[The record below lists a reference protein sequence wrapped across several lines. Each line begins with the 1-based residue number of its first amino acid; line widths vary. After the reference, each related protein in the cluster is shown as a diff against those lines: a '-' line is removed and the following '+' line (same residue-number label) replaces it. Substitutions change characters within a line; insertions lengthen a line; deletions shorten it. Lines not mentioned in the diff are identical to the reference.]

1 MSDEIITIE
10 VRRIIN
16 GKVHCIS
23 KCISPVAIDYSNFD
37 VVKSTIEYMRKE
49 INQIENKN
57 EHIPKTNRL

>member
-23 KCISPVAIDYSNFD
+23 KCISPVAIDYGNFD

-57 EHIPKTNRL
+57 E